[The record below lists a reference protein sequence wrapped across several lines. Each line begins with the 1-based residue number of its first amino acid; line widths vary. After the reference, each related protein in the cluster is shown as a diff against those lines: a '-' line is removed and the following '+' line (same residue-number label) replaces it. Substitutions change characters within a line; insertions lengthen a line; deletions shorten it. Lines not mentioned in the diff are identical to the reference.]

1 MMADKRTKQPSEPC
15 RHPAIFQSMCV
26 SCGKVIKTTVSS
38 VEGRSTH
45 RNSASET
52 PSSSSRWKSD
62 EDIHSNGTHGANPN
76 SSSLLFSGGQRLLL
90 SKEEA
95 LRVQQSKLD
104 GLQSVRKLALVL
116 DLDHTLVHATG
127 AWLGY
132 ATSLGSLLGN
142 NSNDIRRIFIE
153 EVPGTPAKCYL
164 VKSRPHLEAFLKE
177 AHTLFQMS
185 IYTAGT
191 RLYAEAVAKLMDPLG
206 IYFARRIVSRTD
218 IPNDKA
224 EGLEKSLQR
233 IFLQD
238 ASMVAIMDDREDVWK
253 GEQAAHLLLVRPFH
267 YFTGC
272 EEVNNAAGGPPVAAG
287 PLIKLSGD
295 KPGSLIDPTSSRLT
309 PHTNSASDQSPRGL
323 NINGQNDYDDQ
334 LPRCLELLK
343 GIHDSFFTPDIAST
357 TKKLSVAKII
367 TSMKLSILEGCT
379 IAFSGV
385 IPVKYPTQLH
395 PSWQLAESMGA
406 RVTAE
411 VTDETTHL
419 ISISMPPPPGAE
431 AQGSGQQYLTSKAKE
446 CLGRGDVWVL
456 HPDWLLYCRYSLA
469 KAEESTFMLVA
480 QLPGKPLPNPRLRTS
495 LEITSSRPLKSSVLG
510 NHHSR
515 PTSPS
520 VHKKCARFEN
530 NNDSSHGEERD
541 DNYISCRFDSKRLK
555 KNQSDDCVIN
565 LADSC
570 ESIDEEFMS
579 PSDRM
584 DGDSEE
590 DRSRSKG
597 LILDSNLTNSSDE
610 DESEEGAFD
619 DFDAIIL
626 QR

>member
-1 MMADKRTKQPSEPC
+1 MKKKCVSKMMAEKRIKPPLEPC

-26 SCGKVIKTTVSS
+26 SCGKVIKTATSFAES
-38 VEGRSTH
+38 
-45 RNSASET
+45 RNTGESANSES
-52 PSSSSRWKSD
+52 PSSSSRWKSN
-62 EDIHSNGTHGANPN
+62 EDTQNGIFGGNPN

-132 ATSLGSLLGN
+132 ATSLGPLLGN
-142 NSNDIRRIFIE
+142 NSNDIRKIFIE

-218 IPNDKA
+218 IPNDKT

-272 EEVNNAAGGPPVAAG
+272 EEVNNAAGGPPVASG

-295 KPGSLIDPTSSRLT
+295 KPGSLIDPISSRQMLH
-309 PHTNSASDQSPRGL
+309 PNSASDQQPRGL
-323 NINGQNDYDDQ
+323 NIIGQNDYDDQ

-343 GIHDSFFTPDIAST
+343 EIHDSFFSPDIVST
-357 TKKLSVAKII
+357 TQKLSVAKII
-367 TSMKLSILEGCT
+367 TGMKLSILKGCT

-431 AQGSGQQYLTSKAKE
+431 MQGSGQQYLTSKAKE

-456 HPDWLLYCRYSLA
+456 HPDWLSYCRYSLA

-480 QLPGKPLPNPRLRTS
+480 QLPGKPLPNPRIRTS
-495 LEITSSRPLKSSVLG
+495 SEVSLSRASEASVG
-510 NHHSR
+510 NDCHSR
-515 PTSPS
+515 PNNASLPR
-520 VHKKCARFEN
+520 KCIRFE
-530 NNDSSHGEERD
+530 D
-541 DNYISCRFDSKRLK
+541 DNNGSREDREDNSFESKRQK
-555 KNQSDDCVIN
+555 RNHSNHCVIN
-565 LADSC
+565 LVQSASPVERAD
-570 ESIDEEFMS
+570 EIDGGNDDQLNRRSS
-579 PSDRM
+579 PN
-584 DGDSEE
+584 
-590 DRSRSKG
+590 G
-597 LILDSNLTNSSDE
+597 LIVDSSDE
-610 DESEEGAFD
+610 DESGSEEGTFD